1 MLDIDKDIVILVKKM
16 LDVLRILR
24 ILHDVPDEQ
33 YQGYVNIDQQDTSIR
48 STELNP
54 LKNMRIGDYLQCIN
68 LSRIKFDDLKIK
80 RDIDISDAA

>member
-1 MLDIDKDIVILVKKM
+1 M

-24 ILHDVPDEQ
+24 ILHDVTDEQ
-33 YQGYVNIDQQDTSIR
+33 YQGYVDIDQQDTSIR

-54 LKNMRIGDYLQCIN
+54 LMRIEDYLQCIN

-80 RDIDISDAA
+80 KDIDISDAA